1 MNYRVINMASV
12 GNAPDFDEENTN
24 EEAIERYLKYL
35 KIDVYKRQATERAWR
50 LNTNGIS

>member
-1 MNYRVINMASV
+1 MINMASV

-35 KIDVYKRQATERAWR
+35 KIADPT
-50 LNTNGIS
+50 LTNLKD